1 MNRLHSRAEIN
12 PEHSR
17 INKRSELQQQYR
29 DELAKALT
37 ATRKEKNAWENGAAY
52 RMLKE
57 AKQTDEYHFAEEGIK
72 MSPAITELL
81 NTADDVPDSEFL
93 KKLEVIPDL
102 NENLAKALI
111 ISAK

>member
-12 PEHSR
+12 PEHPR

-37 ATRKEKNAWENGAAY
+37 ATRKEKNAWENGSAY
-52 RMLKE
+52 RMLKG

-72 MSPAITELL
+72 MTPAITELL
-81 NTADDVPDSEFL
+81 QTSNDMPDSEFL
-93 KKLEVIPDL
+93 KKLEAIPDHHREVAKKL
-102 NENLAKALI
+102 LENK
-111 ISAK
+111 K

>member
-12 PEHSR
+12 PEHPR

-37 ATRKEKNAWENGAAY
+37 ATRKEKNAWENGTAY
-52 RMLKE
+52 RMLKG
-57 AKQTDEYHFAEEGIK
+57 AKQTDEYHFAEEGVK
-72 MSPAITELL
+72 MTPAITELL
-81 NTADDVPDSEFL
+81 NTADNVPDSEFL
-93 KKLEVIPDL
+93 KKLEAIPDL

-111 ISAK
+111 ISGK

>member
-12 PEHSR
+12 HEHPR

-52 RMLKE
+52 RMLKG

-72 MSPAITELL
+72 MTPTITELL
-81 NTADDVPDSEFL
+81 KTSNDMPDSEFL
-93 KKLEVIPDL
+93 KKLETMPDL

-111 ISAK
+111 IGGK